1 MIWTIATL
9 GTLVASF
16 FILSVLSMLWKDNP
30 VFRIGQQAVI
40 GAATAHYIVLN
51 FESVYKNALT
61 PMMSG
66 NLLLIIPLFLGLLMY
81 SRLKKEIAWLARYPT
96 AVLVGVGT
104 GVMIAGTL
112 RGQIIDQMRNTILD
126 LYNSFSAGSAMNIL
140 NATLILIGTV
150 TAIAFFTYTK
160 KHATNEGLT
169 LLGWLA
175 KIGRVFLM
183 ISLGANWSGEIVWYL
198 TQLIGRLTYLINFAK
213 LLIGG

>member
-51 FESVYKNALT
+51 FESVYKNALK
-61 PMMSG
+61 PMMGG

-81 SRLKKEIAWLARYPT
+81 TRLKKEASWLARYPT

-112 RGQIIDQMRNTILD
+112 RGQIIDQIKNTIVD
-126 LYNSFSAGSAMNIL
+126 IL
-140 NATLILIGTV
+140 NAPASGGLTVFNTVLILIGTITAV
-150 TAIAFFTYTK
+150 TFFTYTQ
-160 KHATNEGLT
+160 KHATEKGLT
-169 LLGWLA
+169 LLGWSA
-175 KIGRVFLM
+175 KIGRIFLM
-183 ISLGANWSGEIVWYL
+183 ISLGANWSGELVWYL

>member
-51 FESVYKNALT
+51 FTSVYKNALT
-61 PMMSG
+61 PMMGG

-81 SRLKKEIAWLARYPT
+81 TRLKKEISWLARYPT

-112 RGQIIDQMRNTILD
+112 RGQIIDQIKNTIVD
-126 LYNSFSAGSAMNIL
+126 IL
-140 NATLILIGTV
+140 NAPASGGLTVFNTVLILIGTITAV
-150 TAIAFFTYTK
+150 TFFTYTQ
-160 KHATNEGLT
+160 KHATEKGLT
-169 LLGWLA
+169 LLGWSA
-175 KIGRVFLM
+175 KIGRIFLM
-183 ISLGANWSGEIVWYL
+183 ISLGANWSGELVWYL

>member
-81 SRLKKEIAWLARYPT
+81 TRLKKEIAWLARYPT

-112 RGQIIDQMRNTILD
+112 RGQIIDQLKATVVD
-126 LYNSFSAGSAMNIL
+126 IL
-140 NATLILIGTV
+140 NAPTSGGFTVFNTVLILIGTITAV
-150 TAIAFFTYTK
+150 TFFTYTQ
-160 KHATNEGLT
+160 KHATEKGLT
-169 LLGWLA
+169 LLGWSA
-175 KIGRVFLM
+175 KMGRIFLM

>member
-30 VFRIGQQAVI
+30 IFRIGQQAVI
-40 GAATAHYIVLN
+40 GAATAHYIILN

-81 SRLKKEIAWLARYPT
+81 TRLKKETAWLARYPT

-112 RGQIIDQMRNTILD
+112 RGQIIDQLKATVVD
-126 LYNSFSAGSAMNIL
+126 IL
-140 NATLILIGTV
+140 NAPTSGGFTVFNTVLILIGTV
-150 TAIAFFTYTK
+150 TAVTFFTYTQ
-160 KHATNEGLT
+160 KHATEKGLT
-169 LLGWLA
+169 LLGWSA
-175 KIGRVFLM
+175 KMGRIFLM